1 MTTFI
6 ESPLISISFPFEN
19 IFFLSLRSTNKIMLM
34 IRFSNSIIIIIII
47 KFNISFAR
55 KKKER
60 STKLIVSHDS
70 DKFTCLFSPLFFYR
84 KMRSSDIPLSQSRVV
99 NSLEPYPITRSSVP
113 MFLRTL
119 HLYPGKIIHLSGHVM
134 RNKPMNF
141 IKISDR
147 LAPGFPGQ
155 RLRNFKKTNRRS
167 VVPEDWIA
175 SKLENP

>member
-1 MTTFI
+1 MW
-6 ESPLISISFPFEN
+6 
-19 IFFLSLRSTNKIMLM
+19 
-34 IRFSNSIIIIIII
+34 IRFSNCIIIIIIII